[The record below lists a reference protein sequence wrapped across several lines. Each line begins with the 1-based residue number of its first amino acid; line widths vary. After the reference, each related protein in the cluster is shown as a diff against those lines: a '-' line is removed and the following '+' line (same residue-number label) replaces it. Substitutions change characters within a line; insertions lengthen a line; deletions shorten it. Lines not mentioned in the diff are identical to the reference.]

1 MADADAKQER
11 PEPQKKART
20 IRFAVGAN
28 IGSARYE
35 VGDTASAN
43 IFSAPTLKSWLD
55 QGLVKEVKG

>member
-35 VGDTASAN
+35 EGDTAPAHVLP
-43 IFSAPTLKSWLD
+43 APTLKSWLD